1 MQVMKL
7 RAPNVLVLMSSILV
21 LMTVLT
27 WIVPPGKYTRTERT
41 IEGVGTRDVVALDEN
56 GKPTFNPV
64 DPDKQQIEGITGWVK
79 AVFVGHG
86 TRQGLWQLLQAPFYA
101 VGPFKPG
108 KPHGPWE
115 VITFILL
122 IGGAF
127 GVLNKT
133 GAIMAGL
140 MWLVRAAGKSGRF
153 IMVPILM
160 FAFSAAGVS
169 FGMAEESIAFA
180 LITVPLAVA
189 MRFDVITGIAIPF
202 VGSQAGF
209 ATAFINPFT
218 YQIAKQIAGV
228 SVNDGIGYRVVCW
241 LVVTTVCAAFVTWH
255 AWRVFNDPRKSLT
268 QEIDIKWRAKMTE
281 DAHGHQEATKRDLS
295 VIVLFL
301 GSMAFLTYGSISL
314 GWYIPEMAAVFL
326 GMCVV
331 CGKIGSLS
339 FREMAES
346 FMDGAK
352 DLAPTAI
359 LLAFASAILLVAK
372 SGQVIDPIL
381 RSASGALGDLGPLA
395 TTECMYGVQTF
406 INFFVPSGSS
416 QAAMTMPIMAPLA
429 ELRGLNPEN
438 AVLAYQFGDG
448 LSNIIIPTNPVLMG
462 VISVAGVG
470 YGTWV
475 RWVIKIQLILWAVGA
490 LLLWMSPFVAMAPK

>member
-1 MQVMKL
+1 MKL

-27 WIVPPGKYTRTERT
+27 WIIPPGEYTR
-41 IEGVGTRDVVALDEN
+41 IKQDIKGVGTRDVVALDEN
-56 GKPTFNPV
+56 NQPTFTPV
-64 DPDKQQIEGITGWVK
+64 DPAKQQIEGITAWGE
-79 AVFVGHG
+79 AVLVGNG
-86 TRQGLWQLLQAPFYA
+86 TRQGLWQLLQAPF
-101 VGPFKPG
+101 
-108 KPHGPWE
+108 HGFGAHDAWE
-115 VITFILL
+115 VIGFILL

-140 MWLVRAAGKSGRF
+140 MWLVGAAGKRGRF
-153 IMVPILM
+153 IMVPVLM

-180 LITVPLAVA
+180 LVTVPLAVA

-228 SVNDGIGYRVVCW
+228 SPEDGVGYRVVCW
-241 LVVTTVCAAFVTWH
+241 LVVTSVCAAFVTWH
-255 AWRVFNDPRKSLT
+255 AWRVFHDPRKSLT
-268 QEIDIKWRAKMTE
+268 PEVDIQWRAKMTE
-281 DAHGHQEATKRDLS
+281 DAHDHQQASKRDVC

-301 GSMAFLTYGSISL
+301 LSMAFLTFGSIFL
-314 GWYIPEMAAVFL
+314 GWYIAEMAAVFL
-326 GMCVV
+326 GMCLV

-346 FMDGAK
+346 FMTGAK

-359 LLAFASAILLVAK
+359 LLAFARAILLMAEG
-372 SGQVIDPIL
+372 GQIIDPIL
-381 RSASGALGDLGPLA
+381 RSTSEALGGMGPLA

-429 ELRGLNPEN
+429 ELRGLHPEN

-470 YGTWV
+470 YGSWF

-490 LLLWMSPFVAMAPK
+490 GLLAMSPFVNG

>member
-1 MQVMKL
+1 MKL

-27 WIVPPGKYTRTERT
+27 WIIPPGQYTRIKKT
-41 IEGVGTRDVVALDEN
+41 IPGVGPKDIVALDEN
-56 GKPTFNPV
+56 GKPTFNEV
-64 DPDKQQIEGITGWVK
+64 DQEKQRIEGITGWGK
-79 AVFVGHG
+79 AVVVGHG
-86 TRQGLWQLLQAPFYA
+86 TRQGLWQLLQAPF
-101 VGPFKPG
+101 
-108 KPHGPWE
+108 HGFGAHGAWK
-115 VITFILL
+115 VIGFILL

-140 MWLVRAAGKSGRF
+140 MWLVTATGRKGRF
-153 IMVPILM
+153 IMVPVLM

-209 ATAFINPFT
+209 ATAFVNPFT
-218 YQIAKQIAGV
+218 YAIAKQIAGV
-228 SVNDGIGYRVVCW
+228 PIDEGIAYRVVCW
-241 LVVTTVCAAFVTWH
+241 LVVTAVCAAFVTWH
-255 AWRVFNDPRKSLT
+255 AWRVFKDPRKSLT
-268 QEIDIKWRAKMTE
+268 PEIDIQWRAKMTE
-281 DAHGHQEATKRDLS
+281 DAHGHEQATKRDLW

-301 GSMAFLTYGSISL
+301 GSMAFLTYGSL
-314 GWYIPEMAAVFL
+314 YIDDWRIAEMAAVFL

-331 CGKIGSLS
+331 CGKIGGLS

-346 FMDGAK
+346 FMTGAK

-359 LLAFASAILLVAK
+359 LLAFARAILLMAEG
-372 SGQVIDPIL
+372 GQIIDPIL
-381 RSASGALGDLGPLA
+381 RSTSDALGGMGTLA

-416 QAAMTMPIMAPLA
+416 QAALTMPIMAPLA
-429 ELRGLNPEN
+429 ELRGLHPEN

-470 YGTWV
+470 YGSWF
-475 RWVIKIQLILWAVGA
+475 RWVIKIQLLLWAVGA
-490 LLLWMSPFVAMAPK
+490 LLLAMSPFVSA

>member
-1 MQVMKL
+1 MKL

-27 WIVPPGKYTRTERT
+27 WIIPPGEYKRE
-41 IEGVGTRDVVALDEN
+41 VRDIKGYGEKKVVALDDN
-56 GKPTFNPV
+56 TNKPTFMAV
-64 DPDKQQIEGITGWVK
+64 DPATQRPDGILGWAGA
-79 AVFVGHG
+79 AVVGNG
-86 TRQGLWQLLQAPFYA
+86 TRQGIWQMLQAPFY
-101 VGPFKPG
+101 GFG
-108 KPHGPWE
+108 KDHAWE
-115 VITFILL
+115 IIGFILL

-140 MWLVRAAGKSGRF
+140 MWLVRAAGKMGRF
-153 IMVPILM
+153 IMVPVLM

-189 MRFDVITGIAIPF
+189 LRFDVITGIAIPF
-202 VGSQAGF
+202 IGSQAGF

-218 YQIAKQIAGV
+218 YVIAKGIAGV
-228 SVNDGIGYRVVCW
+228 SVDTGVWYRVVCW
-241 LVVTTVCAAFVTWH
+241 LLVTSVCAAFVTWH

-268 QEIDIKWRAKMTE
+268 QEIDIKWRAKLTE
-281 DAHGHQEATKRDLS
+281 DAHGHQEATKRDLW
-295 VIVLFL
+295 VILLFL
-301 GSMAFLTYGSISL
+301 ASMVLLTYGSL
-314 GWYIPEMAAVFL
+314 RLQWYIPQMAAVFL

-331 CGKIGSLS
+331 CGKIGGLSL
-339 FREMAES
+339 REMAES
-346 FMDGAK
+346 FMEGAK

-359 LLAFASAILLVAK
+359 LLAFARAILLTAEG
-372 SGQVIDPIL
+372 GQIIDPIL
-381 RSASGALGDLGPLA
+381 KSASEALGGMGPVA

-416 QAAMTMPIMAPLA
+416 QAALTMPIMSPLA
-429 ELRGLNPEN
+429 QLRGLHPEN

-470 YGTWV
+470 YGTWF

-490 LLLWMSPFVAMAPK
+490 LLLWFSPFIKMAPL

>member
-1 MQVMKL
+1 
-7 RAPNVLVLMSSILV
+7 
-21 LMTVLT
+21 
-27 WIVPPGKYTRTERT
+27 
-41 IEGVGTRDVVALDEN
+41 
-56 GKPTFNPV
+56 
-64 DPDKQQIEGITGWVK
+64 
-79 AVFVGHG
+79 
-86 TRQGLWQLLQAPFYA
+86 
-101 VGPFKPG
+101 
-108 KPHGPWE
+108 
-115 VITFILL
+115 
-122 IGGAF
+122 
-127 GVLNKT
+127 
-133 GAIMAGL
+133 
-140 MWLVRAAGKSGRF
+140 
-153 IMVPILM
+153 MVPVLM

-180 LITVPLAVA
+180 LVTVPLAVA

-228 SVNDGIGYRVVCW
+228 SPEDGVGYRVVCW
-241 LVVTTVCAAFVTWH
+241 LVVTSVCAAFVTWH
-255 AWRVFNDPRKSLT
+255 AWRVFHDPRKSLT
-268 QEIDIKWRAKMTE
+268 PEVDIQWRAKMTE
-281 DAHGHQEATKRDLS
+281 DAHDHQQASKRDVC

-301 GSMAFLTYGSISL
+301 LSMAFLTFGSIFL
-314 GWYIPEMAAVFL
+314 GWYIAEMAAVFL
-326 GMCVV
+326 GMCLV

-346 FMDGAK
+346 FMTGAK

-359 LLAFASAILLVAK
+359 LLAFARAILLMAEG
-372 SGQVIDPIL
+372 GQIIDPIL
-381 RSASGALGDLGPLA
+381 RSTSEALGGMGQVA

-416 QAAMTMPIMAPLA
+416 QAALTMPIMAPLA
-429 ELRGLNPEN
+429 QLRGLHPEN

-470 YGTWV
+470 YGSWF

-490 LLLWMSPFVAMAPK
+490 LLLAFSPFIGMAPL